1 MQSFTFH
8 TFPFLPIARETEEIA
23 STAAAAMSIPKEL
36 WRMVDYLYHRGCNT
50 TGLWTDK
57 GVEGE
62 EAIIRDMLDQGI
74 PFPELEYVLLQW
86 LNWIELNRIE

>member
-74 PFPELEYVLLQW
+74 PFPELEYVLLQ
-86 LNWIELNRIE
+86 